1 MYYFQI
7 FVATFAWVQY
17 TFFYMNFRD
26 AAFNLLSG
34 IAGIL
39 ITILIHIIYQRELI
53 DAPSPSSFIRRIQ
66 QISPYDCNRSR
77 DYLNELIKEK
87 DASTLHKHYL
97 EYLNK
102 CFKNK
107 RRRMIEMQ
115 EFKRF
120 FDRFPL
126 NEEDAASFS
135 ASFNTL
141 LNATMEIDD
150 PPINYIPFQQ
160 KEKKSIK
167 KKKKKFVSFQIDSD
181 SQDENIDF
189 EATVNHYS

>member
-1 MYYFQI
+1 
-7 FVATFAWVQY
+7 
-17 TFFYMNFRD
+17 
-26 AAFNLLSG
+26 
-34 IAGIL
+34 
-39 ITILIHIIYQRELI
+39 
-53 DAPSPSSFIRRIQ
+53 
-66 QISPYDCNRSR
+66 
-77 DYLNELIKEK
+77 
-87 DASTLHKHYL
+87 
-97 EYLNK
+97 
-102 CFKNK
+102 
-107 RRRMIEMQ
+107 MIEMQ

-160 KEKKSIK
+160 KQNKSR
-167 KKKKKFVSFQIDSD
+167 KKKKFVSFQIDSD

-189 EATVNHYS
+189 EATVNHHS

>member
-1 MYYFQI
+1 
-7 FVATFAWVQY
+7 
-17 TFFYMNFRD
+17 
-26 AAFNLLSG
+26 
-34 IAGIL
+34 
-39 ITILIHIIYQRELI
+39 
-53 DAPSPSSFIRRIQ
+53 
-66 QISPYDCNRSR
+66 
-77 DYLNELIKEK
+77 
-87 DASTLHKHYL
+87 
-97 EYLNK
+97 
-102 CFKNK
+102 
-107 RRRMIEMQ
+107 MIEMQ

-126 NEEDAASFS
+126 NEEDTASFS

-189 EATVNHYS
+189 EATINHHS